1 MRIKKKLATTG
12 VAALIGLTGTAV
24 GAAVLPAAPA
34 SAEVLINY
42 PGTAVKVG
50 HTFTVGDWFQQ
61 WSGGSRWFST
71 TVYGPTGAR
80 VFRATGYAPS
90 THWAMWPI
98 RATRPGGYQIC
109 YETRRSDGRLISTTY
124 SVRAYR

>member
-80 VFRATGYAPS
+80 VTFVFRSKIPTYKV
-90 THWAMWPI
+90 
-98 RATRPGGYQIC
+98 
-109 YETRRSDGRLISTTY
+109 RLRKSYVEFFIS
-124 SVRAYR
+124 SPDNAK

>member
-1 MRIKKKLATTG
+1 MRIKRKLAGAG

-42 PGTAVKVG
+42 PGPSVRTG

-61 WSGGSRWFST
+61 WSGGSRWFAT

-80 VFRATGYAPS
+80 VFHQTGYAPS
-90 THWAMWPI
+90 THWDMWTVK
-98 RATRPGGYQIC
+98 ATRPGDYKVL
-109 YETRRSDGRLISTTY
+109 YETRRSTGRVLSTWYTV
-124 SVRAYR
+124 SARP

>member
-24 GAAVLPAAPA
+24 VLPAAPA

-71 TVYGPTGAR
+71 TVYGPTRPPRLPRDRPPPTPPLAN
-80 VFRATGYAPS
+80 VADRAPPPRRLPGPLQTP
-90 THWAMWPI
+90 PL
-98 RATRPGGYQIC
+98 RRPPH
-109 YETRRSDGRLISTTY
+109 L
-124 SVRAYR
+124 

>member
-61 WSGGSRWFST
+61 WSGGSRWFT
-71 TVYGPTGAR
+71 TDVYGPTGTR
-80 VFRATGYAPS
+80 VFHQTGYAPS
-90 THWAMWPI
+90 PHWALWTIKAPP
-98 RATRPGGYQIC
+98 PGRSQVR
-109 YETRRSDGRLISTTY
+109 YETRRSN
-124 SVRAYR
+124 